1 MPGIREKL
9 NAFLDKSARRRFE
22 WGVCDCML
30 EVADW
35 LDRACGTDIA
45 NEWRGTYSTEEE
57 AYARLGGDLVTA
69 MRAEAARRG
78 LTEAAEPQFGD
89 IGIVLPPGQDKPLG
103 AILMPSGRWRM
114 LTQAGIALTADVT
127 VLVAWAL
134 PCRPKPSARS

>member
-9 NAFLDKSARRRFE
+9 SAFLDKSARRRFE

-35 LDRACGTDIA
+35 LDQACGTDIA

-57 AYARLGGDLVTA
+57 AYVRLGGDLVTA
-69 MRAEAARRG
+69 MRAEAASRG
-78 LTEAAEPQFGD
+78 LAETAQPQFGD
-89 IGIVLPPGQDKPLG
+89 IGIVQPSGQDKPLG
-103 AILMPSGRWRM
+103 AILMASGRWRM
-114 LTQAGIALTADVT
+114 LTQVGVVLTAEVT

-134 PCRPKPSARS
+134 PCRPKPAVHE